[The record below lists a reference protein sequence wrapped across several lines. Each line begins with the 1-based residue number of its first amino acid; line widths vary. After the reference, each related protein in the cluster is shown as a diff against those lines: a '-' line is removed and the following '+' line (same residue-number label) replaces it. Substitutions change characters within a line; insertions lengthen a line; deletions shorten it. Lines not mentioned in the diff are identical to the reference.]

1 MKSEERR
8 ILLRKITIIIFLVM
22 LVIGFTVPSL
32 LDLGKNEEKAE
43 QRLCN
48 TDTDCY
54 LMCADKPV
62 TVICSQNLC
71 WQNSCSE
78 PSVYPFSE
86 NITTFTLKVRV
97 KGEKLDLAN
106 RSQSKDLFV
115 KFNPGFNS
123 ERIEMYSPLS
133 LRLVLEKVKM
143 TLTSQCLNADVS
155 YCSGAQGQ
163 LTFNI
168 NGERS
173 YLYESYVP
181 QQNDVIEI
189 NFE

>member
-1 MKSEERR
+1 
-8 ILLRKITIIIFLVM
+8 
-22 LVIGFTVPSL
+22 
-32 LDLGKNEEKAE
+32 
-43 QRLCN
+43 
-48 TDTDCY
+48 
-54 LMCADKPV
+54 
-62 TVICSQNLC
+62 
-71 WQNSCSE
+71 
-78 PSVYPFSE
+78 VYPFSE